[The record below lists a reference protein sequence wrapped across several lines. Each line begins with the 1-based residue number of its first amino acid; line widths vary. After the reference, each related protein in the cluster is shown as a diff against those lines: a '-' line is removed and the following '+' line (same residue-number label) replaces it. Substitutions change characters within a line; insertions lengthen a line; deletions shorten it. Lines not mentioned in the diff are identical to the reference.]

1 MAGRCAPTA
10 EAGVAQPDPAA
21 AAEGDAELDEDGALG
36 DRCRDLMGGPA
47 AAARD
52 GGAVQLM
59 AGPGGL
65 FDAHSQVKPGLAGD
79 VFGAEFAAE
88 DHRAAPV
95 VIGADLPAQLG
106 GFVGVRYR

>member
-10 EAGVAQPDPAA
+10 EARVAHPDPAA

-36 DRCRDLMGGPA
+36 DRCRDLVGGPVA
-47 AAARD
+47 AADD
-52 GGAVQLM
+52 GGAVLLM

-65 FDAHSQVKPGLAGD
+65 LRVDSQVKPGLAGD

-88 DHRAAPV
+88 DHRAASV
-95 VIGADLPAQLG
+95 VIGADLLAQLSG
-106 GFVGVRYR
+106 